1 MDNYT
6 LPLDEQRLLNLACD
20 LANISRTMG
29 VDSNEY
35 KAIAKQIEDAS
46 NEWEVTHKTEPQR
59 IYPIN
64 PIDWNTLNAD
74 VDNFVFCE
82 DEIEFKKSE
91 AELYLHS
98 LARQKKDRGVYMI
111 YEDYQGYDIF
121 NNWAVTSDK
130 DMILPIY
137 VGRTVSFVTRMWQ
150 HRNDRSPV
158 LQRYTDAWNNEEWVT
173 KHPFIGLYVAFWLID
188 SAEERKFKEHE
199 FIGKYRPPFNK
210 R

>member
-1 MDNYT
+1 
-6 LPLDEQRLLNLACD
+6 
-20 LANISRTMG
+20 
-29 VDSNEY
+29 
-35 KAIAKQIEDAS
+35 
-46 NEWEVTHKTEPQR
+46 
-59 IYPIN
+59 
-64 PIDWNTLNAD
+64 
-74 VDNFVFCE
+74 
-82 DEIEFKKSE
+82 
-91 AELYLHS
+91 
-98 LARQKKDRGVYMI
+98 MI